1 MVVEEKSKRLDKRL
15 YTIEIKLLKILPSLV
30 ALIYFINTVLSAIK
44 IDLPILS
51 YIGGMSFIPLLFMYL
66 SSYVFKF
73 CEYHRIPL
81 HYILF
86 NNVFSIICYTF
97 DIFMY
102 VNSYIVFH
110 SILFGICLFVIL
122 YLKSRSNEKCNNQFI
137 GKITQ

>member
-1 MVVEEKSKRLDKRL
+1 MIVEEKSKRLDKRL
-15 YTIEIKLLKILPSLV
+15 YAIEIKLLKILPSLV
-30 ALIYFINTVLSAIK
+30 ALIYFINTVLSVLE

-97 DIFMY
+97 DISIY
-102 VNSYIVFH
+102 VNSYIIFH

-122 YLKSRSNEKCNNQFI
+122 YLKSRSNEGCNNKFI
-137 GKITQ
+137 GKIT

>member
-30 ALIYFINTVLSAIK
+30 ALIYFINTVLSVIE

-102 VNSYIVFH
+102 VNSYIIFH

-122 YLKSRSNEKCNNQFI
+122 YLKSRSNEKCNNKFI

>member
-73 CEYHRIPL
+73 CEYHRMPL

-97 DIFMY
+97 DISMY
-102 VNSYIVFH
+102 INSYIIFH